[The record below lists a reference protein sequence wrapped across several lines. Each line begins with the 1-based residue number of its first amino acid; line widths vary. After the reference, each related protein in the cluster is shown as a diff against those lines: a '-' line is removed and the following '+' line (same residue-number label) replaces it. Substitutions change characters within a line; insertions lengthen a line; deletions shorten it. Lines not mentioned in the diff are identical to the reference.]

1 MLGWFKCSYLKKT
14 YPPNYPQGILDPKQ
28 KFENHYTCLF
38 IIETP
43 KERRCSWCCFPI
55 SIASSSKTQPISW
68 TNGASAK
75 KGAGLYGSRALGRGM
90 LGSKVSAKAFHKD
103 GNLEIPI
110 RNMGIK
116 RLDFLFLVRNIPK
129 MLGSWWKKL
138 LGIASLTVVTCQR
151 IRYSYHKGKNMNKNH
166 LVFLSPH
173 LLLHNG
179 STNLIVKKKLG
190 QVIYESRHQWRGKFF
205 KSNVR
210 NPATGESKL
219 PEISRRLD
227 TTGPKVGTSVQQFM
241 AVPVAPAAKP
251 DSTSFSDESFSKT
264 GRGTQTLED
273 EIPWH
278 KHRHVIE
285 R

>member
-1 MLGWFKCSYLKKT
+1 MF
-14 YPPNYPQGILDPKQ
+14 
-28 KFENHYTCLF
+28 F
-38 IIETP
+38 IIETS

-55 SIASSSKTQPISW
+55 SIASSSKTQAISW

-90 LGSKVSAKAFHKD
+90 LGSKVSANAFHKD

-110 RNMGIK
+110 ENMGIK
-116 RLDFLFLVRNIPK
+116 RLDFLFLARNIPK

-138 LGIASLTVVTCQR
+138 LGIASLTVVSCQR
-151 IRYSYHKGKNMNKNH
+151 ITYSYHKEKK
-166 LVFLSPH
+166 
-173 LLLHNG
+173 
-179 STNLIVKKKLG
+179 STNITWCSFFSPPSFAQWIDKPHCQKKLG

-219 PEISRRLD
+219 PEISRRID

-285 R
+285 GSIYIFDSIFSSHVYIYILIYTCKK